1 MSKNSR
7 AASECFVFARME
19 LGNEESYFSGRE
31 YVSDKL
37 FISEREPLANSP
49 MKEDEINPSGQSSR
63 KIIFPDIWSVNDF
76 LMSMTKDVYG
86 RLKPRFQIPNNVPMR
101 KGTKGEKCYT
111 GCSHEVGFYEVAF
124 IAGLRLPLSRW
135 QITWAYPS
143 IK

>member
-7 AASECFVFARME
+7 AASECFVFACME
-19 LGNEESYFSGRE
+19 LGNEESYFSRRE

-37 FISEREPLANSP
+37 FISEREPLADSP

-76 LMSMTKDVYG
+76 LVSMTKDVYG
-86 RLKPRFQIPNNVPMR
+86 KLKPHFQIPNNVPMR

-111 GCSHEVGFYEVAF
+111 VVRTRLVFMRWPL
-124 IAGLRLPLSRW
+124 LRV
-135 QITWAYPS
+135 
-143 IK
+143 